1 MKQVV
6 QEIRSGRTGVREVPA
21 PLAGPGQVIVQTARS
36 LISAGTERYVVE
48 LAKKSLLGK
57 ARQRPDQVK
66 RVLQKVRD
74 EGLLTTFQQVQ
85 AKLDEPMPLGY
96 SSAGVVLACG

>member
-6 QEIRSGRTGVREVPA
+6 QEVRSGVTAVREIPA
-21 PLAGPGQVIVQTARS
+21 PVAGPGQVVVANVVS

-57 ARQRPDQVK
+57 ARERPDQVS
-66 RVLQKVRD
+66 
-74 EGLLTTFQQVQ
+74 
-85 AKLDEPMPLGY
+85 A
-96 SSAGVVLACG
+96 SSRR